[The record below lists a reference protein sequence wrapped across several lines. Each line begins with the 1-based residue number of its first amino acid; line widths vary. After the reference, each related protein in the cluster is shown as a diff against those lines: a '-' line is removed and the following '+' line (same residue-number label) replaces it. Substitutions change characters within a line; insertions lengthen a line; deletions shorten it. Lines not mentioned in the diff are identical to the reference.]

1 MISLHSCFVAGLTL
15 MYCIWKDK
23 SLFSY
28 HVVEATQACSQ
39 SLTVFGEK
47 WSGAVKYRDIFDALS
62 SSLLKTLMSPGGLSG
77 DTGMG
82 AHQTPPLQTKFD
94 RPSFDTSQTH
104 QPQANLQTNETDY
117 ITMRDLVSDA
127 VKEAFMEVDEE
138 APGGW
143 HGWHMWNE
151 MLGEDPSAT
160 DLPPS
165 NLPPGMAK
173 GCKDVWNLSQGD
185 LDLSRGWDYSGV

>member
-1 MISLHSCFVAGLTL
+1 

-47 WSGAVKYRDIFDALS
+47 WAGAVKYRDIFDALS
-62 SSLLKTLMSPGGLSG
+62 GSLLKTLMSPGGLSG

-82 AHQTPPLQTKFD
+82 AHPTPPLQTKFD
-94 RPSFDTSQTH
+94 RPSFSTSPGLSSHQPHSISQTS
-104 QPQANLQTNETDY
+104 NESDD

-151 MLGEDPSAT
+151 MLGEDPNASELST
-160 DLPPS
+160 S
-165 NLPPGMAK
+165 NVLSGAAK

-185 LDLSRGWDYSGV
+185 LDLSRGWDFSTQ

>member
-1 MISLHSCFVAGLTL
+1 

-47 WSGAVKYRDIFDALS
+47 WAGAVKYRDIFDALS
-62 SSLLKTLMSPGGLSG
+62 GSLLKTLISPGGLSG
-77 DTGMG
+77 HVGMG
-82 AHQTPPLQTKFD
+82 VPERRPLQTRFD
-94 RPSFDTSQTH
+94 QGGSSFDSNPAIPPREPTSH
-104 QPQANLQTNETDY
+104 NESGLEDM
-117 ITMRDLVSDA
+117 TMRDLVSDA

-151 MLGEDPSAT
+151 MLGEG
-160 DLPPS
+160 S
-165 NLPPGMAK
+165 NTADFSNDSFTSGAAK
-173 GCKDVWNLSQGD
+173 GCKDVWNLSQND
-185 LDLSRGWDYSGV
+185 LDLSRGWE